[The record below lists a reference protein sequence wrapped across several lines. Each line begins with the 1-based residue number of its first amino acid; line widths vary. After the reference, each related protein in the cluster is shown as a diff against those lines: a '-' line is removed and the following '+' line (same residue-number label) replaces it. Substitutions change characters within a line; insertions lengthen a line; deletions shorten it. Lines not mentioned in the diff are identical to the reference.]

1 MSPRKLF
8 FPLLLIF
15 FTGCSV
21 ISSFQPTATPT
32 STPLPP
38 TPYTAP
44 GGCGLSMGRS
54 FRSRITL
61 PPSNSS
67 RKRSSNQ
74 AKHQPPKS
82 QKKLVLDDLIAQTL
96 LAQAAVK
103 AGHTVDDTALQTR
116 IDELSTNLGGQEK
129 LADWIIRN
137 GYGDDSFQSTL
148 RRSMLAAWQRDELFA
163 AVPITAEQVH
173 ARQILVLHEQ
183 TANDLYAQL
192 QAGADFATLAYR
204 YDPLTGGDLG
214 WFPRGVLTQPAVE
227 KAAFSLKPGEY
238 SSVIPT
244 GFGYH
249 LVQVIDKDPAHALS
263 PEALRA
269 AQQKALETWI
279 TEQTASAAIQ
289 VQVPVNQ
296 TRQGEAFFAAKFI
309 IIHRGIP

>member
-1 MSPRKLF
+1 
-8 FPLLLIF
+8 
-15 FTGCSV
+15 
-21 ISSFQPTATPT
+21 
-32 STPLPP
+32 
-38 TPYTAP
+38 
-44 GGCGLSMGRS
+44 
-54 FRSRITL
+54 
-61 PPSNSS
+61 
-67 RKRSSNQ
+67 
-74 AKHQPPKS
+74 
-82 QKKLVLDDLIAQTL
+82 LDDLIAQTL

-148 RRSMLAAWQRDELFA
+148 RRSMLAAWQRDVLFA
-163 AVPITAEQVH
+163 PVPITAEQVH
-173 ARQILVLHEQ
+173 ARQILVVHEQ

-249 LVQVIDKDPAHALS
+249 LVQVIDKDSAHALS

-289 VQVPVNQ
+289 VQVP
-296 TRQGEAFFAAKFI
+296 
-309 IIHRGIP
+309 